1 VPRASVWLSLFPVRP
16 DSRPAGGELTT
27 QGLTG
32 TPVTSIRVL
41 YPDLHGVAR
50 GKDVPIAEFDHVLE
64 KGLRFCAAVM
74 GTDLRHTPVVGR
86 DEGYPDLIARPDV
99 TTMTALP
106 WEPGVAS
113 CMANL
118 EPAEGGTAIP
128 DPRGSV
134 RQAVEDL
141 RALGLDPIVGPELEF
156 FLVRRDPAATHG
168 IRRHVDQPSMVY
180 TVGPQADPDD
190 IVQGMTEVLA
200 QVGLEVLAFNH
211 EFMNSQYE
219 INLRHTDALRAAD
232 RAFRLKAAV
241 KDIAAQHGLV
251 ATFMGKP
258 FNDQGGS
265 GTHLHVS
272 LNRDGH
278 NAFDAPGEE
287 DGVSAELRAFTAGVL
302 AHAAGLMALLNPTV
316 NAYRRIQPDSLA
328 PTHANWGWDNR
339 TTFIRIPPER
349 GRATRLEIRAA
360 DGAANPYLAIAAVLA
375 AGAHG
380 LREGLTPPPPVL
392 GDAYRAD
399 HEVIGPALPVSLDA
413 ALEALE
419 VDAVLRR
426 ALGPEIVD
434 TFLAVKRFEIERH
447 RAWVSDWEI
456 AEYLHHL

>member
-1 VPRASVWLSLFPVRP
+1 VRTDPRSEAITELS
-16 DSRPAGGELTT
+16 
-27 QGLTG
+27 TG
-32 TPVTSIRVL
+32 TPVRSIRVL
-41 YPDLHGVAR
+41 YPDLHGIAR
-50 GKDVPIAEFDHVLE
+50 GKDVPIAEFDHVLDH
-64 KGLRFCAAVM
+64 GLRFCAAVM
-74 GTDLRHTPVVGR
+74 GTDLRHTPVVGG
-86 DEGYPDLIARPDV
+86 DEGYPDLIARPDM
-99 TTMTALP
+99 TTMATLP

-113 CMANL
+113 CLADL
-118 EPAEGGTAIP
+118 EPAEGGAP
-128 DPRGSV
+128 VADPRGAV
-134 RQAVEDL
+134 RRAAQAL
-141 RALGLDPIVGPELEF
+141 RATGLDPIVGPELEF
-156 FLVRRDPAATHG
+156 FLVERDPAATHG

-180 TVGPQADPDD
+180 TVGPQADPGG
-190 IVQGMTEVLA
+190 VVRKMTEGLT
-200 QVGLEVLAFNH
+200 QLGLEVLAFNH

-219 INLRHTDALRAAD
+219 INLRDTDALRAAD

-241 KDIAAQHGLV
+241 KDIAAQDGLV

-272 LNRDGH
+272 LNRDEH
-278 NAFDAPGEE
+278 NAFDAPAEE
-287 DGVSAELRAFTAGVL
+287 DGVSTELRAFTAGVL
-302 AHAAGLMALLNPTV
+302 AHAAGLMALLNPTI

-349 GRATRLEIRAA
+349 GRATRIEIRAA

-380 LREGLTPPPPVL
+380 LREGLIPPRPVK

-399 HEVIGPALPVSLDA
+399 SELIGPALPASLDA
-413 ALEALE
+413 ALGALE
-419 VDAVLRR
+419 GDAVLRR
-426 ALGPEIVD
+426 ALGPQIVK

-447 RAWVSDWEI
+447 RTWVSDWEI

>member
-1 VPRASVWLSLFPVRP
+1 VES
-16 DSRPAGGELTT
+16 DSHPAAISGWEATT
-27 QGLTG
+27 EGPTG

-50 GKDVPIAEFDHVLE
+50 GKEVPIAEFDHVIE
-64 KGLRFCAAVM
+64 NGLRFCAAVM
-74 GTDLRHTPVVGR
+74 GTDLRQTPVVGG
-86 DEGYPDLIARPDV
+86 DQGYPDLIARPDMS
-99 TTMTALP
+99 TMATLP

-113 CMANL
+113 CLANL
-118 EPAEGGTAIP
+118 EPVAGGAPIP
-128 DPRGSV
+128 DPRGTL
-134 RQAVEDL
+134 RRAVDDL
-141 RALGLDPIVGPELEF
+141 RAIGLDPIIGPELEF
-156 FLVRRDPAATHG
+156 FLLQRDPAATHG
-168 IRRHVDQPSMVY
+168 IRRRIDQPSMVY
-180 TVGPQADPDD
+180 TVGFQADPGG
-190 IVQGMTEVLA
+190 IVREMTEALA
-200 QVGLEVLAFNH
+200 RLGLEVVAVNH

-219 INLRHTDALRAAD
+219 MNLRHTDALRAAD

-241 KDIAAQHGLV
+241 KDIAARHGLV

-272 LNRDGH
+272 LNRDER
-278 NAFDAPGEE
+278 NALDGPGEE
-287 DGVSAELRAFTAGVL
+287 HGVSVELRAFTAGVL
-302 AHAAGLMALLNPTV
+302 AHAAGLMAFLNPTI

-339 TTFIRIPPER
+339 TTFVRIPPDR
-349 GRATRLEIRAA
+349 GGATRIEIRVA
-360 DGAANPYLAIAAVLA
+360 DGAANPYLAIAAALA

-380 LREGLTPPPPVL
+380 MREGLTPPPPVD

-399 HEVIGPALPVSLDA
+399 RELIGPALPASLDA
-413 ALEALE
+413 ALDALE
-419 VDAVLRR
+419 SDKVLQRT
-426 ALGPEIVD
+426 LGPQIVK